1 MFDSSDKGIM
11 LKAIMVAAPILLCMG
26 LLPVLSFYIEKMEEN
41 GRAQIVEYIAIAQ
54 AAMEVKF
61 DAADLNGWQTGY
73 AFDIVRNIEGASH
86 DDAIS
91 RSEFL
96 RSADNFRRDIQTL
109 RGMALSADQRSQ
121 LDSVQRDFNAFME
134 RDRDII
140 AMYRSGHAAQR
151 DKASKLVMGEEIQI
165 FTHISQNTNALAVSI
180 TLDLMKKVAQ
190 SNSYGIVARWIML
203 VMWIIASAMA
213 ILLVRLLHKWLGQ
226 MRSLM
231 QKLEALAGTDELTQL
246 PNRRTWDIQIEMMLA
261 TARRYR
267 QPIAVALFDLDHFKQ
282 FNDSYGHPE
291 GDRLLREV
299 AVLIKSRMR
308 QSDLFARFGG
318 EEFVLAL
325 MDCNLDQAA
334 ARIES
339 LRGNLPDQQTFS
351 VGVTVW
357 LEGERI
363 HSTLARAD
371 KALYLAKNGGRD
383 RVVSV
388 EPPAPGRRPE
398 AAA

>member
-1 MFDSSDKGIM
+1 MSDNNDKGIM

-26 LLPVLSFYIEKMEEN
+26 LLPLLSFYIEKMEED
-41 GRAQIVEYIAIAQ
+41 GRAQIVDYIAIAQ

-73 AFDIVRNIEGASH
+73 AFDIIRSVEGASR

-109 RGMALSADQRSQ
+109 RGMTLSADQRSQ
-121 LDSVQRDFNAFME
+121 LDSVQKDFNAFME
-134 RDRDII
+134 MDRDII
-140 AMYRSGHAAQR
+140 AMYRSGSPIAR

-190 SNSYGIVARWIML
+190 SNSYGIVARWMML

-231 QKLEALAGTDELTQL
+231 QKLESLAGTDELTQL
-246 PNRRTWDIQIEMMLA
+246 PNRRTWDLQIEMMLA
-261 TARRYR
+261 TAKRYG
-267 QPIAVALFDLDHFKQ
+267 QPVAVALFDLDHFKQ
-282 FNDSYGHPE
+282 FNDTYGHPE
-291 GDRLLREV
+291 GDRLLRE
-299 AVLIKSRMR
+299 ASLLIKSRMR

-325 MDCNLDQAA
+325 MDCDLSQAV

-339 LRGNLPDQQTFS
+339 LRRNLPDGQTFS
-351 VGVTVW
+351 VGVTLW
-357 LEGERI
+357 MNGERI
-363 HSTLARAD
+363 HNTLARAD
-371 KALYLAKNGGRD
+371 KALYQAKDGGRD
-383 RVVSV
+383 RVVSIA
-388 EPPAPGRRPE
+388 PPAPGEPQ
-398 AAA
+398 A

>member
-1 MFDSSDKGIM
+1 MFDRSDKGIM

-26 LLPVLSFYIEKMEEN
+26 LLPLLSFYIEKLEEN
-41 GRAQIVEYIAIAQ
+41 GRAEIVEYIAIAQ

-73 AFDIVRNIEGASH
+73 AFDIIRKIEGSTR
-86 DDAIS
+86 DDAIA

-109 RGMALSADQRSQ
+109 RDMPLDAEQRSQ

-134 RDRDII
+134 LDRDII
-140 AMYRSGHAAQR
+140 ALYRSGAPAAR
-151 DKASKLVMGEEIQI
+151 DKASRLVMGEEIQI

-190 SNSYGIVARWIML
+190 SNSYGIVARWMML
-203 VMWIIASAMA
+203 VMWIVASAMA
-213 ILLVRLLHKWLGQ
+213 ILLVRLLHKWLSQ
-226 MRSLM
+226 MRGLM

-261 TARRYR
+261 TAKRYG
-267 QPIAVALFDLDHFKQ
+267 QPLAIALFDLDHFKQ
-282 FNDSYGHPE
+282 FNDTYGHPE

-299 AVLIKSRMR
+299 SILIKSRMR

-325 MDCNLDQAA
+325 MDCDLPQAVT
-334 ARIES
+334 RIES
-339 LRGNLPDQQTFS
+339 LRRNLPDNQSFS
-351 VGVTVW
+351 VGVTLW
-357 LEGERI
+357 LEDERI
-363 HSTLARAD
+363 HNTLARAD
-371 KALYLAKNGGRD
+371 KALYQAKNSGRD
-383 RVVSV
+383 QVASLP
-388 EPPAPGRRPE
+388 PPAPGS
-398 AAA
+398 AL

>member
-1 MFDSSDKGIM
+1 MPDRSDKGIM

-26 LLPVLSFYIEKMEEN
+26 LLPVLSFYIEKMEED
-41 GRAQIVEYIAIAQ
+41 GRAEIVEYIAIAQ

-73 AFDIVRNIEGASH
+73 AFDIIRDIDGASR
-86 DDAIS
+86 DDAAS
-91 RSEFL
+91 RAEFL
-96 RSADNFRRDIQTL
+96 HSADNFNQDIAKL
-109 RGMALSADQRSQ
+109 RVMPLSADQRRQ
-121 LDSVQRDFNAFME
+121 LKSVQQDFDHFMAL
-134 RDRDII
+134 DRRII
-140 AMYRSGHAAQR
+140 AMYRRPDAAGHR
-151 DKASKLVMGEEIQI
+151 KASDLVMGEEIRI
-165 FTHISQNTNALAVSI
+165 FNHISQNTNALAVSI

-190 SNSYGIVARWIML
+190 SNSYGIVARWMML

-213 ILLVRLLHKWLGQ
+213 ILLVRLLHKWLSQ
-226 MRSLM
+226 MRGLM
-231 QKLEALAGTDELTQL
+231 QKLEQLAGTDELTQL
-246 PNRRTWDIQIEMMLA
+246 PNRRTWDVQIEMMLA
-261 TARRYR
+261 TAKRYR

-282 FNDSYGHPE
+282 FNDTYGHPE

-299 AVLIKSRMR
+299 AVLIRSRMR

-325 MDCNLDQAA
+325 MNCDLAQAA

-357 LEGERI
+357 VEGERI
-363 HSTLARAD
+363 HNTLARAD
-371 KALYLAKNGGRD
+371 KALYQAKNGGRD
-383 RVVSV
+383 RVVGV
-388 EPPAPGRRPE
+388 EPPACGTEGR
-398 AAA
+398 

>member
-1 MFDSSDKGIM
+1 MFDRNEKGIM
-11 LKAIMVAAPILLCMG
+11 LKAIIVAAPILLCMG
-26 LLPVLSFYIEKMEEN
+26 LLPVLSFYIEKLQER
-41 GRAQIVEYIAIAQ
+41 GRTEIVEYISIAQ

-73 AFDIVRNIEGASH
+73 ALDIVRNVDGANRDNSL
-86 DDAIS
+86 S

-109 RGMALSADQRSQ
+109 RAMPLAADQRSL

-140 AMYRSGHAAQR
+140 AMYRSRSPALR
-151 DKASKLVMGEEIQI
+151 DKASGLVMGEEIQI
-165 FTHISQNTNALAVSI
+165 FNHISQNTNALAVSI

-190 SNSYGIVARWIML
+190 SNSYGIVARWMML
-203 VMWIIASAMA
+203 VMWIVASAMA

-226 MRSLM
+226 MRNLM

-246 PNRRTWDIQIEMMLA
+246 PNRRTWDLQIEMMLA

-267 QPIAVALFDLDHFKQ
+267 YPLAIALFDLDHFKQ
-282 FNDSYGHPE
+282 FNDTYGHPE
-291 GDRLLREV
+291 GDRLLRE
-299 AVLIKSRMR
+299 ASLLIKSRMR

-325 MDCNLDQAA
+325 MDCDLPQAVT
-334 ARIES
+334 RIES
-339 LRGNLPDQQTFS
+339 LRRNLPDQQTFS
-351 VGVTVW
+351 VGVTLW
-357 LEGERI
+357 QEDERI

-371 KALYLAKNGGRD
+371 KALYQAKNGGRD

-388 EPPAPGRRPE
+388 EPPAGKGE
-398 AAA
+398 ES

>member
-1 MFDSSDKGIM
+1 MFDRSDKGVM
-11 LKAIMVAAPILLCMG
+11 LKAIVVAAPILLCMG
-26 LLPVLSFYIEKMEEN
+26 LLPVLSFYIEKLQER
-41 GRAQIVEYIAIAQ
+41 GRTEIVEYISIAQ

-73 AFDIVRNIEGASH
+73 AFDIVRNLDGASR
-86 DDAIS
+86 DNAIS

-96 RSADNFRRDIQTL
+96 RSADNFRRDIQSL
-109 RGMALSADQRSQ
+109 RAMPLAADQRSL
-121 LDSVQRDFNAFME
+121 LDSVQLDFNAFME

-140 AMYRSGHAAQR
+140 AMYRSHSPALR
-151 DKASKLVMGEEIQI
+151 DKASSLVMGEEIQI
-165 FTHISQNTNALAVSI
+165 FNHISQNTNALAVSI
-180 TLDLMKKVAQ
+180 TLDLMRKVAQ

-203 VMWIIASAMA
+203 VMWIVASAMA

-226 MRSLM
+226 MRGLM
-231 QKLEALAGTDELTQL
+231 EKLEALAGTDELTQL

-261 TARRYR
+261 TARRYN
-267 QPIAVALFDLDHFKQ
+267 QPIAVALFDLDHFKH

-325 MDCNLDQAA
+325 MDCDLPQAVI
-334 ARIES
+334 RIDS
-339 LRGNLPDQQTFS
+339 LRRNLPDNQTFS
-351 VGVTVW
+351 VGVTLW

-388 EPPAPGRRPE
+388 EPPAGKGEER
-398 AAA
+398 

>member
-140 AMYRSGHAAQR
+140 AMYRSGDAAQR

-398 AAA
+398 AAD

>member
-1 MFDSSDKGIM
+1 
-11 LKAIMVAAPILLCMG
+11 
-26 LLPVLSFYIEKMEEN
+26 
-41 GRAQIVEYIAIAQ
+41 
-54 AAMEVKF
+54 
-61 DAADLNGWQTGY
+61 
-73 AFDIVRNIEGASH
+73 
-86 DDAIS
+86 
-91 RSEFL
+91 
-96 RSADNFRRDIQTL
+96 
-109 RGMALSADQRSQ
+109 
-121 LDSVQRDFNAFME
+121 
-134 RDRDII
+134 
-140 AMYRSGHAAQR
+140 
-151 DKASKLVMGEEIQI
+151 
-165 FTHISQNTNALAVSI
+165 
-180 TLDLMKKVAQ
+180 
-190 SNSYGIVARWIML
+190 
-203 VMWIIASAMA
+203 
-213 ILLVRLLHKWLGQ
+213 
-226 MRSLM
+226 
-231 QKLEALAGTDELTQL
+231 
-246 PNRRTWDIQIEMMLA
+246 MMLA

-398 AAA
+398 AAD